1 MTTDRLRDRDLLRR
15 AFDLLATKLARRRVV
30 GELHVFGGAAMVL
43 AFDDRAATRD
53 VDALFRPDGPVLE
66 AAWEVADELGLPGSW
81 LKNQASSYV
90 SGRAGRGT
98 PVYDHPNLRV
108 LTTPPEHLLAMKV
121 RATRAARDAEDLRLL
136 LHTLDIHT
144 LEEVLNIVARFFP
157 DEPVSD
163 RSRQLVD
170 DLLAEQR
177 S

>member
-1 MTTDRLRDRDLLRR
+1 MTTDRLLDRDLLRQ

-53 VDALFRPDGPVLE
+53 VDALFRPDSPVLE
-66 AAWEVADELGLPGSW
+66 AAWEVADELELPRSW
-81 LKNQASSYV
+81 LERQASSYV
-90 SGRAGRGT
+90 AGRAGRGT

-121 RATRAARDAEDLRLL
+121 RAARAARDAEDLRLL

-144 LEEVLNIVARFFP
+144 LDEVLNIVARFFP

-163 RSRQLVD
+163 RSRQLVE
-170 DLLAEQR
+170 DLLAEQPP
-177 S
+177 

>member
-1 MTTDRLRDRDLLRR
+1 MTTDRLFDRDLLRR
-15 AFDLLATKLARRRVV
+15 AFGLLATKLAHRRVV
-30 GELHVFGGAAMVL
+30 GELHVFDGAAMVL
-43 AFDDRAATRD
+43 AFDERVATRD

-66 AAWEVADELGLPGSW
+66 AAWEVADELGLPRSW
-81 LKNQASSYV
+81 LNNQASSYV

-121 RATRAARDAEDLRLL
+121 RAARAARDAEDLRLL

-144 LEEVLNIVARFFP
+144 LEEVLAIVARFFP

-163 RSRQLVD
+163 RSRQLVE
-170 DLLAEQR
+170 DLVAEQP

>member
-1 MTTDRLRDRDLLRR
+1 MTPDRLLDRDLLRR
-15 AFDLLATKLARRRVV
+15 AFDRLATKLARRRVV

-43 AFDDRAATRD
+43 AFDDRVATRD

-81 LKNQASSYV
+81 LNNQASSYV

-121 RATRAARDAEDLRLL
+121 RAARAARDADDLRLL

-144 LEEVLNIVARFFP
+144 LDKVVDIVARFFP
-157 DEPVSD
+157 DEPISE
-163 RSRQLVD
+163 RSRQLVE
-170 DLLAEQR
+170 DLLAEQP